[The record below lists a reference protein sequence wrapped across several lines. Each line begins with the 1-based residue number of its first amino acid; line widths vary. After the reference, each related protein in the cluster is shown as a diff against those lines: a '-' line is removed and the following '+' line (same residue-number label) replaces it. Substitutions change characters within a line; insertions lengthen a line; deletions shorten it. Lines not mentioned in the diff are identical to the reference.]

1 MFFYKEGQNSGS
13 NPEQPVDPNQPAPTV
28 SLLNNTGDF
37 SFNTVS
43 LGSVMEN
50 SIQTLNGDN
59 VVRVITRHQL
69 LDETNWNSDTIVT
82 FNQPA
87 EVRSVLVYQIVGQYT
102 PSRADH
108 HYDIDVAVLF
118 YKDGSGNWVESFF
131 PGGGSGPVYIHGQ
144 MKYNGSFE
152 NIASPYLFELP
163 QPTVATEWMIRL
175 HSRNVSGQVGLY
187 GTFDI

>member
-1 MFFYKEGQNSGS
+1 MFFYKEGEEQDPGYEV
-13 NPEQPVDPNQPAPTV
+13 PEPIPAPTV
-28 SLLNNTGDF
+28 SLLNDTNDF
-37 SFNTVS
+37 SYNTVS
-43 LGSVMEN
+43 LGGVMEN

-59 VVRVITRHQL
+59 TIRVITRHQIIN
-69 LDETNWNSDTIVT
+69 ETNWNSDTIIT

-87 EVRSVLVYQIVGQYT
+87 EVRSVLVYEIPGEFTAGYT
-102 PSRADH
+102 H

-131 PGGGSGPVYIHGQ
+131 PGGGSGPVYINGA
-144 MKYNGSFE
+144 MRYNGAFD

-163 QPTVATEWMIRL
+163 TPTVATEWMIRL

-187 GTFDI
+187 GTFSI